1 MARGTSPTHLMSQVI
16 RSSVICFALAALIV
30 TTGCGRGNKN
40 VQASGSPQAMPV
52 AMQTLTPTDVQDAAE
67 YVSML
72 KSRNSSTVSPQVEGV
87 ITKIFVKSGDRVPAG
102 EPLIQIDPLKQEATT
117 ESQLAALK
125 SKEADT
131 AYAETQ
137 LNRTRQLYQAGVT
150 SKQDFDQAQSAY
162 DADVAQVNALKAT
175 LQEQSVQL
183 KYYKVD
189 APSSGIVGDIPV
201 HVGDRVTTTSVLT
214 TVDQPGPLE
223 AYVYVPVERSR
234 DLKLG
239 QTVQV
244 KADDGTL
251 LGEGK
256 ATFISP
262 QVDPQTQTVLMKAT
276 IPNPKD
282 TLRNAE
288 TVRARVIFSTHPGI
302 LVPVLAINRI
312 NGLPVVFVAE
322 SGEHGLAARQRQIQV
337 GDIEGNNYVV
347 LDGLK
352 PGDKLITSNTGMLA
366 DGMPVQ
372 PMEAPPQK
380 PS

>member
-1 MARGTSPTHLMSQVI
+1 MS
-16 RSSVICFALAALIV
+16 RALHFSVFCFALAALL
-30 TTGCGRGNKN
+30 TLSGCGRSEKN
-40 VQASGSPQAMPV
+40 VQASGGPQAMPV
-52 AMQTLTPTDVQDAAE
+52 AVQTLAPAQVEDAAE
-67 YVSML
+67 YVSTL
-72 KSRNSSTVSPQVEGV
+72 KSRSSSTVSPQVEGV
-87 ITKIFVKSGDRVPAG
+87 ITKIFVKSGDHVSSG

-117 ESQLAALK
+117 DSQLASLK
-125 SKEADT
+125 SKQADT
-131 AYAETQ
+131 AYAEQQ

-162 DADVAQVNALKAT
+162 EADVAQVNALKAT

-189 APSSGIVGDIPV
+189 SPASGIVGDIPV
-201 HVGDRVTTTSVLT
+201 HIGDRVTTTSVLT

-223 AYVYVPVERSR
+223 AYVYVPTERSR

-239 QTVQV
+239 QTVQIL
-244 KADDGTL
+244 ADDGTR

-276 IPNPKD
+276 IPNLKD
-282 TLRNAE
+282 ALRTEE
-288 TVRARVIFSTHPGI
+288 TIRARVIFSTHPGI

-312 NGLPVVFVAE
+312 NGLPFVFVAE
-322 SGEHGLAARQRQIQV
+322 QGDKGLVSRQKQITV

-352 PGDKLITSNTGMLA
+352 PGDKLITSNTAMLA

-372 PMEAPPQK
+372 PMETPPQK
-380 PS
+380 QS

>member
-1 MARGTSPTHLMSQVI
+1 
-16 RSSVICFALAALIV
+16 
-30 TTGCGRGNKN
+30 
-40 VQASGSPQAMPV
+40 
-52 AMQTLTPTDVQDAAE
+52 
-67 YVSML
+67 
-72 KSRNSSTVSPQVEGV
+72 VEGV
-87 ITKIFVKSGDRVPAG
+87 ITKIFVKSGDHVSAG

-131 AYAETQ
+131 AYAEQ
-137 LNRTRQLYQAGVT
+137 QFNRTRELYQAGVA
-150 SKQDFDQAQSAY
+150 SKQDFDQAKSAY
-162 DADVAQVNALKAT
+162 DADVAQVNSLKAG

-189 APSSGIVGDIPV
+189 APTTGIVGDIPV
-201 HVGDRVTTTSVLT
+201 HVGDRVTTTTVLT

-239 QTVQV
+239 QTVEV
-244 KADDGTL
+244 RADDGTL

-276 IPNPKD
+276 IPNPKE

-288 TVRARVIFSTHPGI
+288 EVRARVIFKTHPGI
-302 LVPVLAINRI
+302 LVPVLAITRI
-312 NGLPVVFVAE
+312 NGLPFVFVAE
-322 SGEHGLAARQRQIQV
+322 QGEHGLAARQRQITV
-337 GDIEGNNYVV
+337 GDIEGNDYVV

-352 PGDKLITSNTGMLA
+352 PGDKLITSNTAMLA

-372 PMEAPPQK
+372 PMGPEPKPAEQK

>member
-1 MARGTSPTHLMSQVI
+1 MALL
-16 RSSVICFALAALIV
+16 ALA
-30 TTGCGRGNKN
+30 GCGRSEKK
-40 VQASGSPQAMPV
+40 VQASGAPQAMPV
-52 AMQTLTPTDVQDAAE
+52 AVQTLTPAEVQDAAE
-67 YVSML
+67 YVSTL
-72 KSRNSSTVSPQVEGV
+72 KSRSSSTVSPQVEGV
-87 ITKIFVKSGDRVPAG
+87 ITKIFVKSGDHVSSG

-125 SKEADT
+125 SKQADT
-131 AYAETQ
+131 AYAEQQ

-162 DADVAQVNALKAT
+162 DADVAQVNALNAT

-201 HVGDRVTTTSVLT
+201 HVGDRVTTTTVLT

-239 QTVQV
+239 QSVQIL
-244 KADDGTL
+244 ADDGTL

-276 IPNPKD
+276 VPNPKD
-282 TLRNAE
+282 TLRTEE

-312 NGLPVVFVAE
+312 NGLPFVFVAE
-322 SGEHGLAARQRQIQV
+322 QGDKGLVSRQKQITV

-347 LDGLK
+347 LNGLK
-352 PGDKLITSNTGMLA
+352 PGDKLITSNTAMLA

-380 PS
+380 SS

>member
-1 MARGTSPTHLMSQVI
+1 MYRVVH
-16 RSSVICFALAALIV
+16 SSVLCSALAAFVALS
-30 TTGCGRGNKN
+30 GCGRSTKN
-40 VQASGSPQAMPV
+40 VQASGGPQAMPV
-52 AMQTLTPTDVQDAAE
+52 AMETLAATDVQDAAE
-67 YVSML
+67 YVSTL

-87 ITKIFVKSGDRVPAG
+87 ITKIFIKSGDRVSAG

-131 AYAETQ
+131 AYAEQQ

-175 LQEQSVQL
+175 LREQSVQL

-189 APSSGIVGDIPV
+189 SPASGIVGDIPV
-201 HVGDRVTTTSVLT
+201 HVGDRVTTTTVLT

-244 KADDGTL
+244 LAGDGTL

-256 ATFISP
+256 ATFVSP
-262 QVDPQTQTVLMKAT
+262 QVDPQTQSVLMKAT

-282 TLRNAE
+282 TLRTAE
-288 TVRARVIFSTHPGI
+288 TIRARVIFSTHPGI
-302 LVPVLAINRI
+302 LVPLLAINRI
-312 NGLPVVFVAE
+312 NGLPFVFVAE
-322 SGEHGLAARQRQIQV
+322 PGEHGLVSRQRQIKV

-352 PGDKLITSNTGMLA
+352 PGDKLITSNTGILA
-366 DGMPVQ
+366 DGMPVT